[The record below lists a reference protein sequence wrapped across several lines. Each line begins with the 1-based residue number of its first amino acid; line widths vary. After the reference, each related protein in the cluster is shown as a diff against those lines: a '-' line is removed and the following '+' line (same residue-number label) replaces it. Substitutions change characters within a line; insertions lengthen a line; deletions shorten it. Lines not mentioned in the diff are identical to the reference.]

1 MNSVRKRR
9 RQTETSDVDVSNLI
23 CNHVMVP
30 RISFLPCTSLQR
42 AMNTIN
48 PLESVSYNG
57 LSLYVRAIEMC
68 GSHLSFG
75 CTQCKNS

>member
-1 MNSVRKRR
+1 M
-9 RQTETSDVDVSNLI
+9 LWYI
-23 CNHVMVP
+23 P

-48 PLESVSYNG
+48 PLESVSDNG

-68 GSHLSFG
+68 GSHLDILNVKMLN
-75 CTQCKNS
+75 TINKALD